1 MLFSFHVFLIKEV
14 IGKLFKNVIFL
25 AFFKLKRM
33 TVKFNNIQNELKKKQ
48 SLFWNFNFYNQAFKW
63 LYNFIIWRF
72 LSN

>member
-33 TVKFNNIQNELKKKQ
+33 TVKFNNIQNELKKN
-48 SLFWNFNFYNQAFKW
+48 S
-63 LYNFIIWRF
+63 RF
-72 LSN
+72 FGILISTIKLLNDYTIL